1 MRNKK
6 YILLFISLLF
16 FITNVKADNL
26 NLDEIITNDLEKET
40 ITYVE
45 ITSLDNIDKLN
56 LKRSTEQCPTIY
68 TLRN

>member
-40 ITYVE
+40 INYVE
-45 ITSLDNIDKLN
+45 IT
-56 LKRSTEQCPTIY
+56 
-68 TLRN
+68 

>member
-26 NLDEIITNDLEKET
+26 NLDEIITNNLEKET

-56 LKRSTEQCPTIY
+56 LYPNINKILIKNIKNY
-68 TLRN
+68 

>member
-26 NLDEIITNDLEKET
+26 NLDMLTPE
-40 ITYVE
+40 
-45 ITSLDNIDKLN
+45 SLTKNSN
-56 LKRSTEQCPTIY
+56 LIGTKIPNGFLSTEAILKAYKFITK
-68 TLRN
+68 TD